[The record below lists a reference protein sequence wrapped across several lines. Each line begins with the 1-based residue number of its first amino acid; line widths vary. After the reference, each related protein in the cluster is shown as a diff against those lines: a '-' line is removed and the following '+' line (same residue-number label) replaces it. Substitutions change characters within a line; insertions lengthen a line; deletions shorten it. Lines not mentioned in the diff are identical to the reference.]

1 MNDVRQEEKRH
12 EDLLPLMQRAFDLC
26 LSLYGHVNRF
36 PRAYKPLLG
45 RDILSASQQ
54 MLIRLITATRRHER
68 LAVLREADLHL
79 ETVRILVRLAHR
91 LTFLSH
97 KGYEVISKELTEI
110 GRMLGGWIKAQPNSP
125 HLSPLPQG
133 ERGGTE
139 ATQTSPPLMGGDG
152 GEGDKIAKKP
162 LSRQPAVRYTMQS
175 PKVEE
180 YLKAKLAHPHDI
192 VLVKT
197 GAFYKTFFEDALYL
211 NQTLRLKIQNL
222 SAKSE
227 SERIIS
233 CGFPVVALEKF
244 QARLASLGRAL
255 YVSE

>member
-1 MNDVRQEEKRH
+1 
-12 EDLLPLMQRAFDLC
+12 MQRAFDLC

-54 MLIRLITATRRHER
+54 MLIRLITATRRRER

-79 ETVRILVRLAHR
+79 ETVRILVRLSHR
-91 LTFLSH
+91 LAFLSH
-97 KGYEVISKELTEI
+97 KGYEAISKELTEI

-125 HLSPLPQG
+125 HPNHLPQG
-133 ERGGTE
+133 ERGDTE

-175 PKVEE
+175 PKIEE
-180 YLKAKLAHPHDI
+180 YLKAKLSHPKEI

-211 NQTLRLKIQNL
+211 NQALHLKIQNL
-222 SAKSE
+222 SAGSE
-227 SERIIS
+227 PERIQS
-233 CGFPVVALEKF
+233 CGFPITAFEKF
-244 QARLASLGRAL
+244 RAQIASLGRVFH
-255 YVSE
+255 VSE